1 VFVPP
6 IGPQGP
12 HRYQRE
18 YDVSGAKRFERT
30 LVTAALPYANGPI
43 HLGHL
48 AGVYVPADIYVRFL
62 RMRGEEVLF
71 ICGTDEHGVPITLTA
86 EREGIDPKTLVDRNY
101 PGIRDSFAGLGVD
114 FDNFSQTSRPIH
126 HETSQAFFLDLHE
139 HDQLEQGTSLQ
150 YYSEET
156 GRFYPDRYVEG
167 TCPNCSETARGDQC
181 ESCGTQIEP
190 EELIDPHSVTDGSAI
205 TLKES
210 THWFLPMG
218 KLQEWLQPWIEGHSD
233 WKENVLNY
241 CRGWFDRGLGS
252 RAVTRD
258 LYWGVPVPLPDHEGK
273 VLYVWFDAP
282 IGYISATREWA
293 AEQGDPEAW
302 RTWWQDPGT
311 RLVHF
316 IGKDNIV
323 FHALLF
329 PAMLHAHSEDY
340 VVPDNV
346 PANEFLN
353 LEGAKLST
361 SRGHAVWLPD
371 YLESYPPD
379 SLRYCLARNMPETRD
394 TNFTWDDFAARHNSE
409 LADVLG
415 NFVNRALTFTG
426 KYFDQKV
433 PPRAKWTDTDQRAL
447 DGILATTRRV
457 EADMRAFRLRA
468 AAEAIF
474 LLSKEANRYFDES
487 EPWATRKNDPDRCAT
502 SLYVCCQ
509 YVRALCGLWASF
521 LPHTMQTLWDA
532 LGTGTSLREDG
543 WPTGGNW
550 LPEGHPVTKPPILFA
565 KFDEDE
571 FASEKDRLA
580 KARRTDTES

>member
-1 VFVPP
+1 MTTS
-6 IGPQGP
+6 
-12 HRYQRE
+12 
-18 YDVSGAKRFERT
+18 DAGARFERT

-62 RMRGEEVLF
+62 RMRGEAVLF
-71 ICGTDEHGVPITLTA
+71 ICGSDEHGVPITLTA
-86 EREGIDPKTLVDRNY
+86 EKEGIEPKALVDRNY

-126 HETSQAFFLDLHE
+126 HETSQQFFLDLHS
-139 HDQLEQGTSLQ
+139 QGVLEEGTSAQ
-150 YYSEET
+150 YFSEET

-167 TCPNCSETARGDQC
+167 TCPNCGHEKARGDQC
-181 ESCGTQIEP
+181 ENCGTQIEP
-190 EELIDPHSVTDGSAI
+190 EELIDPYSVTDGTKI

-210 THWFLPMG
+210 THWFFPMG
-218 KLQEWLQPWIEGHSD
+218 KLQPWLEEWIGGHPE

-241 CRGWFDRGLGS
+241 CRGWFERGLGP

-258 LYWGVPVPLPDHEGK
+258 LYWGVPVPLEDHDGK

-293 AEQGDPEAW
+293 SEQGDPDTW
-302 RTWWQDPGT
+302 KLWWQDPGT
-311 RLVHF
+311 RLLHF

-353 LEGAKLST
+353 LEGEKLST

-371 YLESYPPD
+371 YLETFSPD
-379 SLRYCLARNMPETRD
+379 SLRYCLARNLPETRD

-409 LADVLG
+409 LADVVG
-415 NFVNRALTFTG
+415 NFVNRALTFTA
-426 KYFDQKV
+426 KYFEDQV
-433 PPRAKWTDTDQRAL
+433 PPMTKWTDVDQKAL
-447 DGILATTRRV
+447 DGILEAATKA
-457 EADMRAFRLRA
+457 EAQIRSFNLRA
-468 AAEAIF
+468 AAETIF
-474 LLSKEANRYFDES
+474 LLSKEANRYFDEA
-487 EPWATRKNDPDRCAT
+487 EPWATRKTDLERCGT
-502 SLYVCCQ
+502 TLNVCCQ
-509 YVRALCGLWASF
+509 YVRALCGLWAPF
-521 LPHTMQTLWDA
+521 LPFSMQTLWEA
-532 LGTGTSLREDG
+532 LGVEGTLQTHG
-543 WPTGGNW
+543 WPTAERW

-565 KFDEDE
+565 KIEE
-571 FASEKDRLA
+571 EQIETEKQRLA
-580 KARRTDTES
+580 DAKPAAE